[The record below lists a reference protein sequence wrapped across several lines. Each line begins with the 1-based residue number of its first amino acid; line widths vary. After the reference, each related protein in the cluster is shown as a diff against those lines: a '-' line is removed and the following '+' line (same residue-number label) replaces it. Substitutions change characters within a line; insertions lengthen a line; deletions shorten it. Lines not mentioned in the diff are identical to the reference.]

1 MCDKSGMKM
10 KIKKSHWWKALP
22 KCPYWQYTG
31 NKGWSLTHELWEW
44 KQDKFLS
51 GVKSERFVNL
61 HVMIWREM
69 LIKKIC
75 CVLLVGVFQSEA
87 RKNIS
92 YLRVCCITIL
102 TQNINIGV
110 PKFTFQLHLQG
121 LVLFN
126 LYVPMQT
133 DQIHIRMQ
141 TDQIHIRKQT
151 TRVSRVHVQVTS
163 RLIKLGLS
171 SV

>member
-1 MCDKSGMKM
+1 
-10 KIKKSHWWKALP
+10 
-22 KCPYWQYTG
+22 
-31 NKGWSLTHELWEW
+31 
-44 KQDKFLS
+44 
-51 GVKSERFVNL
+51 
-61 HVMIWREM
+61 M

-75 CVLLVGVFQSEA
+75 CVLLVGVIQSEA

-102 TQNINIGV
+102 TQNINIAV

-141 TDQIHIRKQT
+141 TI
-151 TRVSRVHVQVTS
+151 RVSRVHVQVTS
-163 RLIKLGLS
+163 RLIKLKAAKLRIQEQTRVEKGAKVQRNRRQSTTLLS
-171 SV
+171 WSKSGIW

>member
-1 MCDKSGMKM
+1 
-10 KIKKSHWWKALP
+10 
-22 KCPYWQYTG
+22 
-31 NKGWSLTHELWEW
+31 
-44 KQDKFLS
+44 
-51 GVKSERFVNL
+51 
-61 HVMIWREM
+61 M

-75 CVLLVGVFQSEA
+75 CVLLVGVIQSEA

-92 YLRVCCITIL
+92 YLRVCCTTIL
-102 TQNINIGV
+102 TQNINIAV

-141 TDQIHIRKQT
+141 T

-163 RLIKLGLS
+163 RLIKLKAAKLRIQEQTRVEKGTKVQRNRRQSTTLLS
-171 SV
+171 WRKSGIW

>member
-1 MCDKSGMKM
+1 
-10 KIKKSHWWKALP
+10 
-22 KCPYWQYTG
+22 
-31 NKGWSLTHELWEW
+31 
-44 KQDKFLS
+44 
-51 GVKSERFVNL
+51 
-61 HVMIWREM
+61 M

-102 TQNINIGV
+102 TQNINIAV

-141 TDQIHIRKQT
+141 T

-163 RLIKLGLS
+163 RLIKLKAAKLRIQEQTRVEKGAKVRRNRRQSTTLLGWRKS
-171 SV
+171 GIW

>member
-1 MCDKSGMKM
+1 
-10 KIKKSHWWKALP
+10 
-22 KCPYWQYTG
+22 
-31 NKGWSLTHELWEW
+31 
-44 KQDKFLS
+44 
-51 GVKSERFVNL
+51 
-61 HVMIWREM
+61 M

-75 CVLLVGVFQSEA
+75 CVLLVGVIQSEA

-102 TQNINIGV
+102 TQNINIAV

-133 DQIHIRMQ
+133 DQIPIRVP
-141 TDQIHIRKQT
+141 TDQIHTRMQT

-163 RLIKLGLS
+163 RLIKLKAAKLRIQEQTRVEKGAKVQRNRRQSTTLLS
-171 SV
+171 WRKSGIW

>member
-1 MCDKSGMKM
+1 
-10 KIKKSHWWKALP
+10 
-22 KCPYWQYTG
+22 
-31 NKGWSLTHELWEW
+31 
-44 KQDKFLS
+44 
-51 GVKSERFVNL
+51 
-61 HVMIWREM
+61 M

-75 CVLLVGVFQSEA
+75 CVLLVGVIQSEA

-102 TQNINIGV
+102 TQNINIAV

-141 TDQIHIRKQT
+141 T

-163 RLIKLGLS
+163 RLIKLKAAKLRIQEQTRAEKGAKVQRNRRQSTTLLS
-171 SV
+171 WRKSGIW

>member
-1 MCDKSGMKM
+1 
-10 KIKKSHWWKALP
+10 
-22 KCPYWQYTG
+22 
-31 NKGWSLTHELWEW
+31 
-44 KQDKFLS
+44 
-51 GVKSERFVNL
+51 
-61 HVMIWREM
+61 M

-75 CVLLVGVFQSEA
+75 CVLLVGVIQSEA

-102 TQNINIGV
+102 TQNINIAV

-133 DQIHIRMQ
+133 DQIHILM
-141 TDQIHIRKQT
+141 QT

-163 RLIKLGLS
+163 RLIKLKAAKLRIQEQTRVEKGAKVRRNRRQSTTLLS
-171 SV
+171 WRKSCVW

>member
-1 MCDKSGMKM
+1 
-10 KIKKSHWWKALP
+10 
-22 KCPYWQYTG
+22 
-31 NKGWSLTHELWEW
+31 
-44 KQDKFLS
+44 
-51 GVKSERFVNL
+51 
-61 HVMIWREM
+61 M

-75 CVLLVGVFQSEA
+75 CVLLVGVIQSEA

-92 YLRVCCITIL
+92 YLRVCCTTIL
-102 TQNINIGV
+102 TQNINIAV

-141 TDQIHIRKQT
+141 T

-163 RLIKLGLS
+163 RLIKLKAAKLRIQEQTRVEKGAKVQRNRRQSTTLLS
-171 SV
+171 WRKSGIW

>member
-1 MCDKSGMKM
+1 
-10 KIKKSHWWKALP
+10 
-22 KCPYWQYTG
+22 
-31 NKGWSLTHELWEW
+31 
-44 KQDKFLS
+44 
-51 GVKSERFVNL
+51 
-61 HVMIWREM
+61 M

-75 CVLLVGVFQSEA
+75 CVLLVGVIQSEA

-102 TQNINIGV
+102 TQNINIAV

-141 TDQIHIRKQT
+141 T

-163 RLIKLGLS
+163 RLIKLKAAKLRIQEQTRVEKGAKVRRNRRQSTTLLS
-171 SV
+171 WRKSGIW

>member
-1 MCDKSGMKM
+1 
-10 KIKKSHWWKALP
+10 
-22 KCPYWQYTG
+22 
-31 NKGWSLTHELWEW
+31 
-44 KQDKFLS
+44 
-51 GVKSERFVNL
+51 
-61 HVMIWREM
+61 M

-102 TQNINIGV
+102 TQNINIAV

-141 TDQIHIRKQT
+141 T

-163 RLIKLGLS
+163 RLIKLKAAKLRIQEQTRVEKGAKVRRNRRQSTTLLS
-171 SV
+171 WRKSGIW

>member
-1 MCDKSGMKM
+1 
-10 KIKKSHWWKALP
+10 
-22 KCPYWQYTG
+22 
-31 NKGWSLTHELWEW
+31 
-44 KQDKFLS
+44 
-51 GVKSERFVNL
+51 
-61 HVMIWREM
+61 M

-75 CVLLVGVFQSEA
+75 CVLLVGVIQSEA

-102 TQNINIGV
+102 TQNINIAV
-110 PKFTFQLHLQG
+110 PKFTFQQHLQG

-141 TDQIHIRKQT
+141 T

-163 RLIKLGLS
+163 RLIKLKAAKLRIQEQTRVEKGAKVQRNRRQSTTLLS
-171 SV
+171 WRKSGIW

>member
-1 MCDKSGMKM
+1 
-10 KIKKSHWWKALP
+10 
-22 KCPYWQYTG
+22 
-31 NKGWSLTHELWEW
+31 
-44 KQDKFLS
+44 
-51 GVKSERFVNL
+51 
-61 HVMIWREM
+61 M

-75 CVLLVGVFQSEA
+75 CVLLVGVIQSEA

-102 TQNINIGV
+102 TQNINIAV

-141 TDQIHIRKQT
+141 T

-163 RLIKLGLS
+163 RLIKLKAAKLRIQEQTRVEKGAKVQRNRRQSTTLLS
-171 SV
+171 WRKSGIW

>member
-1 MCDKSGMKM
+1 
-10 KIKKSHWWKALP
+10 
-22 KCPYWQYTG
+22 
-31 NKGWSLTHELWEW
+31 
-44 KQDKFLS
+44 
-51 GVKSERFVNL
+51 
-61 HVMIWREM
+61 M

-75 CVLLVGVFQSEA
+75 CVLLVGVIQSEA

-102 TQNINIGV
+102 TQNINIAV

-126 LYVPMQT
+126 LYVPMKT
-133 DQIHIRMQ
+133 DQIHIRM
-141 TDQIHIRKQT
+141 QT

-163 RLIKLGLS
+163 
-171 SV
+171 

>member
-1 MCDKSGMKM
+1 
-10 KIKKSHWWKALP
+10 
-22 KCPYWQYTG
+22 
-31 NKGWSLTHELWEW
+31 
-44 KQDKFLS
+44 
-51 GVKSERFVNL
+51 
-61 HVMIWREM
+61 M

-75 CVLLVGVFQSEA
+75 CVLLVGVIQSEA

-102 TQNINIGV
+102 TQNINIAV

-141 TDQIHIRKQT
+141 TI
-151 TRVSRVHVQVTS
+151 RVSRVHVQVTS
-163 RLIKLGLS
+163 RLIKLKAAKLRIQEQTRVEKGAKVQRNRRQSTTLLS
-171 SV
+171 WRKSGIW

>member
-1 MCDKSGMKM
+1 
-10 KIKKSHWWKALP
+10 
-22 KCPYWQYTG
+22 
-31 NKGWSLTHELWEW
+31 
-44 KQDKFLS
+44 
-51 GVKSERFVNL
+51 
-61 HVMIWREM
+61 M

-133 DQIHIRMQ
+133 DQIPIRVQ
-141 TDQIHIRKQT
+141 TDKIHIRKQT

-163 RLIKLGLS
+163 RLIKLKAAKLRIQEQTRVEKGAKVQRNRRQSTTLLS
-171 SV
+171 WRKSGIW

>member
-1 MCDKSGMKM
+1 MS
-10 KIKKSHWWKALP
+10 
-22 KCPYWQYTG
+22 
-31 NKGWSLTHELWEW
+31 
-44 KQDKFLS
+44 
-51 GVKSERFVNL
+51 
-61 HVMIWREM
+61 
-69 LIKKIC
+69 IKKIC

-102 TQNINIGV
+102 TQNINIAV

-141 TDQIHIRKQT
+141 T

-163 RLIKLGLS
+163 RLIKLKAAKLRIQEQTRVEKGAKVQRNRRQSTTLLS
-171 SV
+171 WRKSGIW